1 MRRFAVRILKFVR
14 TLAHDPATDTV
25 ARQLAR
31 AGTGVSANY
40 HSACRG
46 RSRAE
51 FIARLGVAL
60 DEADEACHW
69 LLATKESGLSN
80 GPELDWL
87 LDESAQ
93 LRAIL
98 YASLSTARSND
109 RRSDEDM
116 R

>member
-1 MRRFAVRILKFVR
+1 MSEPVSTTR
-14 TLAHDPATDTV
+14 TSAPGA
-25 ARQLAR
+25 
-31 AGTGVSANY
+31 GVSANY

-46 RSRAE
+46 RSRVE

-69 LLATKESGLSN
+69 LLAAKESSLSN
-80 GPELDWL
+80 GSELDWL
-87 LDESAQ
+87 LEEGAE

-98 YASLSTARSND
+98 YASVTTARRNN
-109 RRSDEDM
+109 RRSDGDS